1 MPTTHLATTTD
12 KLGNTIDI
20 LHTDKIGMSPIFT
33 FFLRQMA
40 ELIDNKFA
48 FPVTTWT
55 DNDSAVYAVQGD
67 KILGHIVYSRGG
79 LTGSD
84 NVLYITLSSVDSE
97 CRGRG
102 IYTILHEHF
111 ENTAKKLG
119 CSAISSHIHKN
130 NAVRLKSAEK
140 VGMHTVFN
148 YVFKRLK

>member
-1 MPTTHLATTTD
+1 MSTTHLATTTD
-12 KLGNTIDI
+12 KLGNSIDI

-33 FFLRQMA
+33 FFLRHMA

-48 FPVTTWT
+48 FPLTTWT

-79 LTGSD
+79 LTGSE
-84 NVLYITLSSVDSE
+84 NVLYITLSAVDPE

-111 ENTAKKLG
+111 ENKARELG

-130 NAVRLKSAEK
+130 NHVRLKSAEK
-140 VGMHTVFN
+140 VGMRSIFQ
-148 YVFKRLK
+148 YMFKKIK